1 MWGDFDEQDDDD
13 DFSEGIGGKSTKQ
26 QRNNKR
32 KSPTNATKLK
42 GGNFGDYVHVPRYVS
57 DSGGKEGEEDGDTSM
72 KGVGKGG
79 EDVSL

>member
-1 MWGDFDEQDDDD
+1 MPKLVHHDR
-13 DFSEGIGGKSTKQ
+13 KQ

-32 KSPTNATKLK
+32 KSPNNATKGK
-42 GGNFGDYVHVPRYVS
+42 HSSFDDDYVHVPRYVS
-57 DSGGKEGEEDGDTSM
+57 DGGGKEGEDDGDASM